1 MVPVDGSLGEMMSEY
16 QKKEERNTIFGATLL
31 CITLLLFF
39 SVAY

>member
-1 MVPVDGSLGEMMSEY
+1 MATLDGALVEMISEY

-39 SVAY
+39 SVAH